1 MFRDVAFPSEG
12 ATIRGRLYVR
22 QKASPQPST
31 QDGSGRAAPVVIMTH
46 GTSATIT
53 MVADRYAE
61 ILHDAGFAVL
71 LYDHR
76 NFGIS
81 DGEPR
86 GEINPWV
93 QARGYRDAIDFV
105 SSLPEIDKA
114 RVAIWGDSFSAGQ
127 VLVVGACDDRVKAI
141 VSQTTACGPTMPP
154 PDPDGALFAAVRS
167 TFRDAD
173 LSKPDVVTGPLPV
186 VSFDQ
191 HGTPSLLTPISAYRW
206 FIEYGGR
213 HGTRWENW
221 VTRFIPKT
229 PAPYH
234 PGICAPHIKAPT
246 LMMIAPEDEM
256 AGANPAVARAAYDA
270 IPAKKE
276 LVEIAGGHFGLLHY
290 PSELFDQAA
299 RAQRDFLVRHLL

>member
-1 MFRDVAFPSEG
+1 MA
-12 ATIRGRLYVR
+12 
-22 QKASPQPST
+22 
-31 QDGSGRAAPVVIMTH
+31 H

-53 MVADRYAE
+53 MVTDRYAE
-61 ILHDAGFAVL
+61 VLHDAGFAVL

-76 NFGIS
+76 NFGMS

-93 QARGYRDAIDFV
+93 QARGYRDAIDYV
-105 SSLPEIDKA
+105 CSLPEIDKS

-141 VSQTTACGPTMPP
+141 VSQTTACGATKPP
-154 PDPDGALFAAVRS
+154 QDPDGAFFAAVKS
-167 TFRDAD
+167 TFENGDVC
-173 LSKPDVVTGPLPV
+173 KPDTVMGPLPV

-221 VTRFIPKT
+221 VTRVIPKT

-234 PGICAPHIKAPT
+234 PNICAPHVRAST

-256 AGANPAVARAAYDA
+256 VGANPAVARAAYDC

-276 LVEIAGGHFGLLHY
+276 LVEIDGGHFGLLHY
-290 PSELFDQAA
+290 PSELFDRAA
-299 RAQRDFLVRHLL
+299 RAQRDFLMRILL